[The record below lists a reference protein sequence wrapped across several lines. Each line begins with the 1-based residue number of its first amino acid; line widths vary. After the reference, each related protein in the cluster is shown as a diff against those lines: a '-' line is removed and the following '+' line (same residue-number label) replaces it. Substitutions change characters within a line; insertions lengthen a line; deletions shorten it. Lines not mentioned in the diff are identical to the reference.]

1 MHALLNMLG
10 ICVAKERDSYDGSPD
25 HAYRKLYAFMLT
37 LVRIW
42 EAKGVK
48 PTLHLP
54 SPDELDAERAKET
67 EQE

>member
-1 MHALLNMLG
+1 M
-10 ICVAKERDSYDGSPD
+10 KPSTE
-25 HAYRKLYAFMLT
+25 
-37 LVRIW
+37 VREACEKIW